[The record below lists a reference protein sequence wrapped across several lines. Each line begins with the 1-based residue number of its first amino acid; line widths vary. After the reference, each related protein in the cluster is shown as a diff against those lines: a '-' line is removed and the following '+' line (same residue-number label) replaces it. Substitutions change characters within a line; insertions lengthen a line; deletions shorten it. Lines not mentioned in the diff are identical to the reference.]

1 VVSRNDGSIHGAAGG
16 VPEWY
21 PIPMEAGA
29 VSSGSDHVYPPIP
42 APDYGQSSA
51 QSYDDIN
58 SQPYSPIS
66 PTRRYRNS
74 PLFASPATGQRG
86 GGIDMD
92 SMDMDSA
99 TSGWEEFG
107 GLHNLDSG
115 GSPYS
120 QFKGNS
126 QGSRQPSAFQML

>member
-1 VVSRNDGSIHGAAGG
+1 MGPTYASAPHKADQFAARL
-16 VPEWY
+16 PL
-21 PIPMEAGA
+21 
-29 VSSGSDHVYPPIP
+29 
-42 APDYGQSSA
+42 QSSA

-120 QFKGNS
+120 QFKV
-126 QGSRQPSAFQML
+126 RAAAC